1 MKEQQSIPVSAGATV
16 VIHSDGDLRVFA
28 HGEPGVV
35 VLSAEPFTLAASTPT
50 TVDVNGEGDL
60 EVRVPAGVSVAVTS
74 CGGDAHIREITGD
87 VRLENCGGDAHV
99 REISG
104 AVRIENCGGDL
115 GLRQVGPATVG
126 NVGGDVRVRVVN
138 GPLQIA
144 NAGGDAS
151 LGLAFL
157 PGTEYAVAVGGDIRV
172 NLMAGTSATITVLC
186 GGDLSVDARDVRS
199 VNKGAEQLV
208 LVGAGDSLVNLHA
221 GGDVTLRDT
230 DAEVEGIDDLAGS
243 IEALVTRQLSGG
255 MRHVT
260 AVLEKSGLT
269 IQRSLEEAQRKVEE
283 AERRAETAG
292 RRSRR
297 WGVVIPPEPPRAP
310 EAPVAPVAHEPVSDD
325 ERLTIL
331 RLVETGKVTAA
342 EAAQLLAALEGK

>member
-1 MKEQQSIPVSAGATV
+1 MKQQQSIPVGAGATV
-16 VIHSDGDLRVFA
+16 AIFSEGDLRVLA
-28 HGEPGVV
+28 HGEPSVV
-35 VLSAEPFTLAASTPT
+35 VLSSEPFTLAAPT
-50 TVDVNGEGDL
+50 ANTIDVHGEGDL
-60 EVRVPAGVSVAVTS
+60 EVRVPAGVGVAVAN
-74 CGGDAHIREITGD
+74 CGGDAHIREISGD
-87 VRLENCGGDAHV
+87 VRLENCGGDAQL

-104 AVRIENCGGDL
+104 TVWVANCGGDL
-115 GLRQVGPATVG
+115 GLRQTGSATVG
-126 NVGGDVRVRVVN
+126 NVGGDVRARVVN
-138 GPLQIA
+138 GPLQIG

-151 LGLAFL
+151 LSLAFV
-157 PGTEYAVAVGGDIRV
+157 PGNEYAVAVGGDIRV
-172 NLMAGTSATITVLC
+172 NLVAGTSATITVVC
-186 GGDLSVDARDVRS
+186 GGDLTVDASDVRS
-199 VNKGAEQLV
+199 AHKGPEQLV
-208 LVGAGDSLVNLHA
+208 LVGGGDSLVSLHA
-221 GGDVTLRDT
+221 GGDVTIRDA
-230 DAEVEGIDDLAGS
+230 DAEVEGIDSLAGS
-243 IEALVTRQLSGG
+243 IESLVTRQLSGG

-260 AVLEKSGLT
+260 AILEKSGLT

-310 EAPVAPVAHEPVSDD
+310 EAPMAPVVHEPVSDD